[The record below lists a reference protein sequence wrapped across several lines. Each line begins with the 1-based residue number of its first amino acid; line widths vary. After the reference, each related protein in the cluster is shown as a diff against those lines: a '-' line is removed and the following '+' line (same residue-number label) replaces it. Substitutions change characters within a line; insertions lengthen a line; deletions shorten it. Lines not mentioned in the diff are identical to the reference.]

1 MNKND
6 HFLSN
11 KPIKKVKAQKQMKN
25 IITSIM
31 LAFSVYS
38 YSQTEQENDS
48 IIETAVN
55 VLDEIVITKKKV
67 LYTQKS
73 DRLVFN
79 VENSIVSEGGTAL
92 DVLQRAPG
100 VVVSQD
106 GDLSIR
112 GQQGVAVM
120 INGKLTQ
127 LSQKEL
133 ANYLK
138 STTSSNIKQIE
149 VITNPSSKYDAAGK
163 AGIINII
170 LKKPSTS
177 GLKGTAFASYGRG
190 RKNRTSSGANL
201 SYNKNK
207 FGLYGNYSYTF
218 RGEEEHKNFNQT
230 QYTNQ
235 TREQISTKNLQT
247 SITDEPLTSNNF
259 KIGSTY
265 EVSPKTNIEA
275 YVDAKIGR
283 YQNRADGRNTLVNAI
298 NELQFDALTYNDSK
312 EKWFDYTYALSG
324 VHKFNTEGK
333 NMAFDFEYETSKF
346 RSNQFQSAQ
355 NTDLSSATEI
365 NDRRGFIP
373 SQLKVYTGKIDF
385 VNPFKEKQSI
395 EWGFKASVKNNDN
408 PSVYEYLD
416 NTEWIIDANSTN
428 HFEYKEQIYAAYAN
442 YKYQLDKLN
451 IQAGLRSEYTAI
463 AILQKTLNEEHKD
476 DYLKWF
482 PSLSLKYEFNN
493 SHSVHTSY
501 SKRINRPS
509 QFDLNPFRFYDDA
522 FNYSQGNPNLIPE
535 ITHAAEIGY
544 SWKNTFM
551 SSLYFNS
558 TKDVFT
564 EIYVYNPD
572 NNTTVTSQIN
582 VSESYNY
589 GANITHTAE
598 LFKYWSLNTLFNIF
612 ENRFTGNTVNSD
624 TIDPIATINLSIQ
637 NSFTITKSLKAEANA
652 QYQSK
657 SNLGIYERDGFFDF
671 SIGISKQLL
680 SEKGNLKLNI
690 TDVFNTNNFYINS
703 AVGQTAI
710 NKRYDLDNRIA
721 TIAFT
726 YRI

>member
-1 MNKND
+1 
-6 HFLSN
+6 
-11 KPIKKVKAQKQMKN
+11 MKN
-25 IITSIM
+25 ILTSIM

-48 IIETAVN
+48 IVETSIN

-92 DVLQRAPG
+92 DVLSRAPG

-170 LKKPSTS
+170 LKKPSNS
-177 GLKGTAFASYGRG
+177 GLKGTAFTSYARG
-190 RKNRTSSGANL
+190 RKNRTNSGMNL

-207 FGLYGNYSYTF
+207 LGVYGNYSYTF
-218 RGEEEHKNFNQT
+218 RGEEERKKFNQT
-230 QYTNQ
+230 QYTDE
-235 TREQISTKNLQT
+235 TRQQVSTTNHQT

-259 KIGSTY
+259 KIGTQY
-265 EVSPKTNIEA
+265 EISPKTNIEA

-283 YQNRADGRNTLVNAI
+283 YENTANGTNSVLNSM
-298 NELQFDALTYNDSK
+298 NQPQFDAITYNDSK
-312 EKWFDYTYALSG
+312 EKWFDYTYAFSG
-324 VHKFNTEGK
+324 VHKFNNEGK
-333 NMAFDFEYETSKF
+333 NMSFDFEYETSKF
-346 RSNQFQSAQ
+346 RSNQFQSADDQ
-355 NTDLSSATEI
+355 GSSSATPVS
-365 NDRRGFIP
+365 DRRGYIP
-373 SQLKVYTGKIDF
+373 SQLRVFTGKVDF
-385 VNPFKEKQSI
+385 TNPLTEKQTL
-395 EWGFKASVKNNDN
+395 EWGFKASIKNNDN

-416 NTEWIIDANSTN
+416 NNQWLIDANSTN

-442 YKYQLDKLN
+442 YKYRIGDFN
-451 IQAGLRSEYTAI
+451 IQGGLRTEYTAI
-463 AILQKTLNEEHKD
+463 DILQKTLNEEHQD

-482 PSLSLKYEFNN
+482 PSLSLKYEFTS
-493 SHSVHTSY
+493 SHSVHASY

-509 QFDLNPFRFYDDA
+509 QFDLNPFRFYDDP
-522 FNYSQGNPNLIPE
+522 FNYSQGNPNLVPE

-544 SWKNTFM
+544 AWKSAFM
-551 SSLYFNS
+551 ASLYFNT

-564 EIYVYNPD
+564 EVYNYDPSS
-572 NNTTVTSQIN
+572 NITVTTQIN
-582 VSESYNY
+582 VSKSYNY

-598 LFKYWSLNTLFNIF
+598 LAKYWSVNTLFNVF
-612 ENRFTGNTVNSD
+612 ENRFMGNILNSS
-624 TIDPIATINLSIQ
+624 TITPIVTANLSVQ
-637 NSFTITKSLKAEANA
+637 NSFTITESLKAEANA

-657 SNLGIYERDGFFDF
+657 SNLGVYQRDGFFDL
-671 SIGISKQLL
+671 SIGVSKQILAG
-680 SEKGNLKLNI
+680 KGNFKLNF
-690 TDVFNTNNFYINS
+690 TDVLNTNNFYINS
-703 AVGQTAI
+703 VVGQTAI

-721 TIAFT
+721 TLAFT

>member
-1 MNKND
+1 
-6 HFLSN
+6 
-11 KPIKKVKAQKQMKN
+11 MKN
-25 IITSIM
+25 ILTSIM

-48 IIETAVN
+48 IVETSIN

-92 DVLQRAPG
+92 DVLSRAPG

-177 GLKGTAFASYGRG
+177 GLKGTAFTSYGRG
-190 RKNRTSSGANL
+190 RKNRTNSGVNL
-201 SYNKNK
+201 SYNKDK
-207 FGLYGNYSYTF
+207 LGVYGNYSYTF
-218 RGEEEHKNFNQT
+218 RGEEERKEFNQT
-230 QYTNQ
+230 QYTDQ
-235 TREQISTKNLQT
+235 TRQQISTTNHQT

-259 KIGSTY
+259 KIGTQY
-265 EVSPKTNIEA
+265 EISPKTNIEA

-283 YQNRADGRNTLVNAI
+283 YENIADGTNSLLNAM
-298 NELQFDALTYNDSK
+298 NQPQFDAVTYNDSK

-333 NMAFDFEYETSKF
+333 NMSFDFEYETSKF
-346 RSNQFQSAQ
+346 RSNQFQSA
-355 NTDLSSATEI
+355 NDITNAAEI
-365 NDRRGFIP
+365 NDRRGYIP
-373 SQLKVYTGKIDF
+373 SQLRVFTGKVDF
-385 VNPFKEKQSI
+385 TNPFKEKQSI
-395 EWGFKASVKNNDN
+395 EWGFKASLKNNDN
-408 PSVYEYLD
+408 PSVYEYYA
-416 NTEWIIDANSTN
+416 NNQWQIDPNSTN

-442 YKYQLDKLN
+442 YKYQLGNLN
-451 IQAGLRSEYTAI
+451 IQGGLRSEYTAI
-463 AILQKTLNEEHKD
+463 DILQKTLNEEHQD

-482 PSLSLKYEFNN
+482 PSLSLKYEFTS
-493 SHSVHTSY
+493 SHSVHASY

-509 QFDLNPFRFYDDA
+509 QFDLNPFRFYDDS
-522 FNYSQGNPNLIPE
+522 FNYSQGNPNLVPE

-544 SWKNTFM
+544 AWKSNFM
-551 SSLYFNS
+551 ASLYFNT

-564 EIYVYNPD
+564 EVYVYNPD
-572 NNTTVTSQIN
+572 NNTTITSQIN
-582 VSESYNY
+582 VSKSYNY
-589 GANITHTAE
+589 GANVTNTAE
-598 LFKYWSLNTLFNIF
+598 LTKYWSVNTLLNVF
-612 ENRFTGNTVNSD
+612 ENRFMGNVLNST
-624 TIDPIATINLSIQ
+624 TIEPIVTLNLSVQ
-637 NSFTITKSLKAEANA
+637 NSFTITETLKAEANA

-657 SNLGIYERDGFFDF
+657 SNLGVYQRDGFFDL
-671 SIGISKQLL
+671 SIGISKQVLAK
-680 SEKGNLKLNI
+680 KGNIKLNV

-703 AVGQTAI
+703 VVAQTAI

-721 TIAFT
+721 TLAFT

>member
-1 MNKND
+1 
-6 HFLSN
+6 
-11 KPIKKVKAQKQMKN
+11 MKN
-25 IITSIM
+25 ILTSIM

-48 IIETAVN
+48 IVETSIN

-92 DVLQRAPG
+92 DVLSRAPG

-170 LKKPSTS
+170 LKKPSIS
-177 GLKGTAFASYGRG
+177 GLKGTAFTSYGRG
-190 RKNRTSSGANL
+190 RKNRTNSGVNL
-201 SYNKNK
+201 SYNKDK
-207 FGLYGNYSYTF
+207 LGVYGNYSYTF
-218 RGEEEHKNFNQT
+218 RGEEERKEFNQT
-230 QYTNQ
+230 QYTDQ
-235 TREQISTKNLQT
+235 TRQQISTTNHQT

-259 KIGSTY
+259 KIGTQY
-265 EVSPKTNIEA
+265 EISPKTNIEA

-283 YQNRADGRNTLVNAI
+283 YENIADGTNTLLNAI
-298 NELQFDALTYNDSK
+298 NQPQFDAVTYNDSK

-333 NMAFDFEYETSKF
+333 NMSFDFEYETSKF
-346 RSNQFQSAQ
+346 RSNQFQSA
-355 NTDLSSATEI
+355 NDITNAAEI
-365 NDRRGFIP
+365 NDRRGYIP
-373 SQLKVYTGKIDF
+373 SQLRVFTGKVDF
-385 VNPFKEKQSI
+385 TNPLKEKQSI
-395 EWGFKASVKNNDN
+395 EWGFKASLKNNDN
-408 PSVYEYLD
+408 PSVYEYYA
-416 NTEWIIDANSTN
+416 NNQWQIDPNSTN
-428 HFEYKEQIYAAYAN
+428 HFEYKEQIYATYAN
-442 YKYQLDKLN
+442 YKYQRGNLN
-451 IQAGLRSEYTAI
+451 IQGGLRSEYTAI
-463 AILQKTLNEEHKD
+463 DILQKTLNEEHQD

-482 PSLSLKYEFNN
+482 PSLSLKYEFTS
-493 SHSVHTSY
+493 SHSVHASY

-509 QFDLNPFRFYDDA
+509 QFDLNPFRFYDDS
-522 FNYSQGNPNLIPE
+522 FNYSQGNPNLVPE

-544 SWKNTFM
+544 AWKSNFM
-551 SSLYFNS
+551 ASLYFNT

-564 EIYVYNPD
+564 EVYVYNPD
-572 NNTTVTSQIN
+572 NNTTITSQIN
-582 VSESYNY
+582 VSKSYNY
-589 GANITHTAE
+589 GANVTNTAE
-598 LFKYWSLNTLFNIF
+598 LTKYWSVNTLLNVF
-612 ENRFTGNTVNSD
+612 ENRFMGNVLNST
-624 TIDPIATINLSIQ
+624 TIEPIVTLNLSVQ
-637 NSFTITKSLKAEANA
+637 NSFTITETLKAEANA

-657 SNLGIYERDGFFDF
+657 SNLGVYQRDGFFDL
-671 SIGISKQLL
+671 SIGISKQVLAK
-680 SEKGNLKLNI
+680 KGNIKLNV

-703 AVGQTAI
+703 VVAQTAI

-721 TIAFT
+721 TLAFT

>member
-1 MNKND
+1 
-6 HFLSN
+6 
-11 KPIKKVKAQKQMKN
+11 MKN
-25 IITSIM
+25 LITSMM

-38 YSQTEQENDS
+38 YSQTEKEKDS
-48 IIETAVN
+48 IVETSIN

-92 DVLQRAPG
+92 DVLSRAPG

-177 GLKGTAFASYGRG
+177 GLKGTAFTSYGRG
-190 RKNRTSSGANL
+190 RKNRTNSGVNL

-207 FGLYGNYSYTF
+207 FGVYGNYSYTF
-218 RGEEEHKNFNQT
+218 RGEEEHKEFNQI
-230 QYTNQ
+230 QYTDL
-235 TREQISTKNLQT
+235 TRQQISTKNPQT

-259 KIGSTY
+259 KIGMQY
-265 EVSPKTNIEA
+265 EISPKTNIEA

-283 YQNRADGRNTLVNAI
+283 YQNMADGTNRLLNAMDQV
-298 NELQFDALTYNDSK
+298 QFDAITYNDSK
-312 EKWFDYTYALSG
+312 EKWFDYTYAFSG

-333 NMAFDFEYETSKF
+333 NMSFDFEYETSKF
-346 RSNQFQSAQ
+346 RSNQFQSAD
-355 NTDLSSATEI
+355 NVDTSSSTVI
-365 NDRRGFIP
+365 NDRRGYIP
-373 SQLKVYTGKIDF
+373 SQLRVFTGKVDF
-385 VNPFKEKQSI
+385 TNPLKEKQSI
-395 EWGFKASVKNNDN
+395 EWGFKASLKNNDN
-408 PSVYEYLD
+408 PSVYEFYD
-416 NTEWIIDANSTN
+416 NNQWVIDANSTN

-442 YKYQLDKLN
+442 YKYQVGDFN
-451 IQAGLRSEYTAI
+451 IQGGLRSEYTAI
-463 AILQKTLNEEHKD
+463 NILQKTLNEEHKD

-482 PSLSLKYEFNN
+482 PSLSLKYEFTND
-493 SHSVHTSY
+493 HSIHTSY

-509 QFDLNPFRFYDDA
+509 QFDLNPFRFYDDS
-522 FNYSQGNPNLIPE
+522 FNYSQGNPNLVPE

-544 SWKNTFM
+544 AWKSTFM
-551 SSLYFNS
+551 SSLYFNT

-564 EIYVYNPD
+564 EVYNYDPD
-572 NNTTVTSQIN
+572 TNTTITTQIN
-582 VSESYNY
+582 VSKSFNY
-589 GANITHTAE
+589 GANITHSAE
-598 LFKYWSLNTLFNIF
+598 LFKYWSVNTLFNIF
-612 ENRFTGNTVNSD
+612 ENRFMGNNVNSN
-624 TIDPIATINLSIQ
+624 TIDPIVTLNLNVQ
-637 NSFTITKSLKAEANA
+637 NSFTITESLKAEANA
-652 QYQSK
+652 QFQSK
-657 SNLGIYERDGFFDF
+657 SNLGIYERDAFFDF
-671 SIGISKQLL
+671 SVGISKQVLTG
-680 SEKGNLKLNI
+680 KGNIKLNF
-690 TDVFNTNNFYINS
+690 TDIFNTNNFYINS
-703 AVGQTAI
+703 VIGQTSI
-710 NKRYDLDNRIA
+710 NKRYELDNRIA
-721 TIAFT
+721 TLAFT

>member
-1 MNKND
+1 
-6 HFLSN
+6 
-11 KPIKKVKAQKQMKN
+11 MKN
-25 IITSIM
+25 IVTSVM

-38 YSQTEQENDS
+38 YSQSEKEKDS
-48 IIETAVN
+48 IVETSIN
-55 VLDEIVITKKKV
+55 VLDEIVISKKKV

-92 DVLQRAPG
+92 DVLSRAPG

-149 VITNPSSKYDAAGK
+149 VITNPSAKYDAAGK

-177 GLKGTAFASYGRG
+177 GLKGTAFTSYGRG
-190 RKNRTSSGANL
+190 RKNRTNSGVNL

-207 FGLYGNYSYTF
+207 LGVYGNYSYTF
-218 RGEEEHKNFNQT
+218 RGEEERKEFNQT
-230 QYTNQ
+230 QYTDQ
-235 TREQISTKNLQT
+235 TRQQISTTNHQT

-259 KIGSTY
+259 KVGTQY
-265 EVSPKTNIEA
+265 EISPKTNIEA

-283 YQNRADGRNTLVNAI
+283 YENMADGTNKLLNAM
-298 NELQFDALTYNDSK
+298 NQLQFDAITYNDSK
-312 EKWFDYTYALSG
+312 EKWFDYTYAVSG

-333 NMAFDFEYETSKF
+333 NMVFDFEYETSKF
-346 RSNQFQSAQ
+346 RSNQFQSAD
-355 NTDLSSATEI
+355 NTDASNPTVI
-365 NDRRGFIP
+365 NDRRGYIP
-373 SQLKVYTGKIDF
+373 SQLRVFTGKVDF
-385 VNPFKEKQSI
+385 TNPIKEKQSV
-395 EWGFKASVKNNDN
+395 EWGFKASLKNNDN
-408 PSVYEYLD
+408 PSVYEFYD
-416 NTEWIIDANSTN
+416 NNQWNIDANSTN

-442 YKYQLDKLN
+442 YKHQIGDLN
-451 IQAGLRSEYTAI
+451 IQGGLRTEFTAI
-463 AILQKTLNEEHKD
+463 EILQKTLNEEHKD

-482 PSLSLKYEFNN
+482 PSLSLKYEFTS
-493 SHSVHTSY
+493 SHSMHASY

-509 QFDLNPFRFYDDA
+509 QFDLNPFRFYDDS
-522 FNYSQGNPNLIPE
+522 FNYSQGNPNLVPE

-544 SWKNTFM
+544 AWKSAFM
-551 SSLYFNS
+551 ASLYFNT

-564 EIYVYNPD
+564 DVYMYNPD
-572 NNTTVTSQIN
+572 TNTTVTTQIN
-582 VSESYNY
+582 VSKSYNY
-589 GANITHTAE
+589 GANITNTTE
-598 LFKYWSLNTLFNIF
+598 LYKFWSVNTLFNVF
-612 ENRFTGNTVNSD
+612 ENRFMGNVLNST
-624 TIDPIATINLSIQ
+624 TIEPILTLNLSVQ
-637 NSFTITKSLKAEANA
+637 NSFTITETLKAEANA

-657 SNLGIYERDGFFDF
+657 SNLGVYQRDGFFDL
-671 SIGISKQLL
+671 SIGVSKQVFAG
-680 SEKGNLKLNI
+680 KGTFKLNF
-690 TDVFNTNNFYINS
+690 TDVLNTNNFYINS
-703 AVGQTAI
+703 VVAQTAI

-721 TIAFT
+721 TLAFT

>member
-1 MNKND
+1 
-6 HFLSN
+6 
-11 KPIKKVKAQKQMKN
+11 MKN
-25 IITSIM
+25 ILTSIM
-31 LAFSVYS
+31 LAFSLYS

-48 IIETAVN
+48 IVETSIN

-92 DVLQRAPG
+92 DVLSRAPG

-177 GLKGTAFASYGRG
+177 GLKGTAFTSYARG
-190 RKNRTSSGANL
+190 RKNRTNSGVNL
-201 SYNKNK
+201 SYNKEK
-207 FGLYGNYSYTF
+207 LGVYGNYSYTF
-218 RGEEEHKNFNQT
+218 RGEEERKKFNQT
-230 QYTNQ
+230 QYTDQ
-235 TREQISTKNLQT
+235 TRQQVSTTNYQT

-259 KIGSTY
+259 KIGTQY
-265 EVSPKTNIEA
+265 EISPKTNIEA
-275 YVDAKIGR
+275 YLDAKIGR
-283 YQNRADGRNTLVNAI
+283 YENIANGTNTLLNAM
-298 NELQFDALTYNDSK
+298 NQSQFDAVTYNDSK
-312 EKWFDYTYALSG
+312 EKWFDYTYAFSG

-333 NMAFDFEYETSKF
+333 NMSFDFEYETSKF
-346 RSNQFQSAQ
+346 RSNQFQSA
-355 NTDLSSATEI
+355 NDVTGTTDI
-365 NDRRGFIP
+365 NDRRGYIP
-373 SQLKVYTGKIDF
+373 SQLRVFTGKVDF
-385 VNPFKEKQSI
+385 TNPLKEKQSI
-395 EWGFKASVKNNDN
+395 EWGFKASAKNNDN
-408 PSVYEYLD
+408 PSVYEYYENNQWL
-416 NTEWIIDANSTN
+416 IDPNSTN

-442 YKYQLDKLN
+442 YKYQLGNLN
-451 IQAGLRSEYTAI
+451 IQGGLRSEYTAI
-463 AILQKTLNEEHKD
+463 DILQKTLNEEHKD

-482 PSLSLKYEFNN
+482 PSLSLKYEFTSN
-493 SHSVHTSY
+493 HSVHASY

-509 QFDLNPFRFYDDA
+509 QFDLNPFRFYDDS

-544 SWKNTFM
+544 AWKSAFM
-551 SSLYFNS
+551 ASLYFNT

-564 EIYVYNPD
+564 EVYVYNPE
-572 NNTTVTSQIN
+572 NNTTITSQIN
-582 VSESYNY
+582 VSKSYNY

-598 LFKYWSLNTLFNIF
+598 LAKYWSVNTLFNVF
-612 ENRFTGNTVNSD
+612 GNRFMGNVLNST
-624 TIDPIATINLSIQ
+624 TIEPIVTLNLSVQ
-637 NSFTITKSLKAEANA
+637 NSFTITESLKAEANA

-657 SNLGIYERDGFFDF
+657 SNLGVYQRDGFFDL
-671 SIGISKQLL
+671 SIGVSKQVLAG
-680 SEKGNLKLNI
+680 KGNIKLNV

-703 AVGQTAI
+703 VVGQTAI

-721 TIAFT
+721 TLAFT

>member
-1 MNKND
+1 
-6 HFLSN
+6 
-11 KPIKKVKAQKQMKN
+11 MKN
-25 IITSIM
+25 ILTSIM

-38 YSQTEQENDS
+38 YSQTEKEKDS
-48 IIETAVN
+48 LVETSIN

-92 DVLQRAPG
+92 DVLSRAPG

-177 GLKGTAFASYGRG
+177 GIKGTAFASYGRG
-190 RKNRTSSGANL
+190 RKNRTNSGVNL
-201 SYNKNK
+201 SYNKDK
-207 FGLYGNYSYTF
+207 FGVYGNYSYTF
-218 RGEEEHKNFNQT
+218 RGEEERKEFNQT
-230 QYTNQ
+230 QYTDI
-235 TREQISTKNLQT
+235 TRQQIDTKNHQT
-247 SITDEPLTSNNF
+247 STTDEPLTSNNF
-259 KIGSTY
+259 KIGTTY
-265 EVSPKTNIEA
+265 EVSPKTNLEF
-275 YVDAKIGR
+275 YVDAKLGR
-283 YQNRADGRNTLVNAI
+283 YENIANGRNSLSNAQ
-298 NELQFDALTYNDSK
+298 NQLLFDASTYNDSK
-312 EKWFDYTYALSG
+312 EKWNDYTYAFSG
-324 VHKFNTEGK
+324 VHKFNSEGK
-333 NMAFDFEYETSKF
+333 NMSFDFEYETSKF

-355 NTDLSSATEI
+355 NIDPANQNDI

-373 SQLKVYTGKIDF
+373 SQLKVFTGKVDF
-385 VNPFKEKQSI
+385 TNPLKEKQSI
-395 EWGFKASVKNNDN
+395 EWGFKASLKNNDN
-408 PSVYEYLD
+408 PSVYEYND
-416 NTEWIIDANSTN
+416 NNQWIIDLNSTN

-442 YKYQLDKLN
+442 YKHQIGDLN
-451 IQAGLRSEYTAI
+451 IQGGLRSEYTAI
-463 AILQKTLNEEHKD
+463 NILQRTLNEEHKD

-482 PSLSLKYEFNN
+482 PSLSLKYELTSN
-493 SHSVHTSY
+493 HSVHASY

-509 QFDLNPFRFYDDA
+509 QFDLNPFRFYDDS
-522 FNYSQGNPNLIPE
+522 FNYSQGNPNLVPE

-544 SWKNTFM
+544 AWKSNFM

-564 EIYVYNPD
+564 EVYTYDPST
-572 NNTTVTSQIN
+572 NTTITSQIN
-582 VSESYNY
+582 VSKSYNY

-598 LFKYWSLNTLFNIF
+598 LYKFWSINTLFNIF
-612 ENRFTGNTVNSD
+612 ENRFMGNIVNSD
-624 TIDPIATINLSIQ
+624 TIDPIVTLNLSVQ
-637 NSFTITKSLKAEANA
+637 NSFTITESLKAEANA

-657 SNLGIYERDGFFDF
+657 SNLGVYQRDGFFDF
-671 SIGISKQLL
+671 SVGVSKQVLAN
-680 SEKGNLKLNI
+680 KGSIKLNV
-690 TDVFNTNNFYINS
+690 TDIFNTNNFYINS
-703 AVGQTAI
+703 TVGQTAI

-721 TIAFT
+721 TLSFT

>member
-1 MNKND
+1 
-6 HFLSN
+6 
-11 KPIKKVKAQKQMKN
+11 MKN
-25 IITSIM
+25 IITSII

-38 YSQTEQENDS
+38 YSQNEQENDS
-48 IIETAVN
+48 IVETAIN
-55 VLDEIVITKKKV
+55 ALDEIVISKKKV

-149 VITNPSSKYDAAGK
+149 VITNPSSKYDATGK

-177 GLKGTAFASYGRG
+177 GLKGTAFGSYGIG
-190 RKNRTSSGANL
+190 RKNRTNSGFNL

-207 FGLYGNYSYTF
+207 FGIYGNYSYTF
-218 RGEEEHKNFNQT
+218 RGEEEYKKFNQT
-230 QYTNQ
+230 QYSDQ
-235 TREQISTKNLQT
+235 TRDQISTKNYQT

-259 KIGSTY
+259 KIGTTY
-265 EVSPKTNIEA
+265 EVDTKTNLEA
-275 YVDAKIGR
+275 YIDAKIGR
-283 YQNRADGRNTLVNAI
+283 YQNKADGKNTLLNAMDQT
-298 NELQFDALTYNDSK
+298 LFDAITYNDSK

-333 NMAFDFEYETSKF
+333 NMVFDFEYETSRF
-346 RSNQFQSAQ
+346 RSNQFQSANNLTP
-355 NTDLSSATEI
+355 NTPTIIS
-365 NDRRGFIP
+365 DRRGYIP
-373 SQLKVYTGKIDF
+373 SQLKVFTGKVDF
-385 VNPFKEKQSI
+385 TNPLKEKQSI
-395 EWGFKASVKNNDN
+395 EWGFKGSLKNNDN
-408 PSVYEYLD
+408 PSVYEYYD
-416 NTEWIIDANSTN
+416 NNQWIVDANSTN

-442 YKYQLDKLN
+442 YKYQFGNFNL
-451 IQAGLRSEYTAI
+451 QGGLRSEYTGI
-463 AILQKTLNEEHKD
+463 TIFQKTLNEEHKD

-482 PSLSLKYEFNN
+482 PSFSLKYEFRND
-493 SHSVHTSY
+493 HSIHTSY

-509 QFDLNPFRFYDDA
+509 QFDLNPFRFYDDS
-522 FNYSQGNPNLIPE
+522 FNYSQGNPNLVPE
-535 ITHAAEIGY
+535 ITHTAEIGY
-544 SWKNTFM
+544 AWKSAFM
-551 SSLYFNS
+551 SSFYFNT

-564 EIYVYNPD
+564 EVYNYNPET
-572 NNTTVTSQIN
+572 NTTVTTQIN
-582 VSESYNY
+582 VSKLYNY
-589 GANITHTAE
+589 GANITHSAE
-598 LFKYWSLNTLFNIF
+598 ISKHWSVNTLFNVF
-612 ENRFTGNTVNSD
+612 ENRFMDNAINSNSI
-624 TIDPIATINLSIQ
+624 TPIVTLNLNVQ
-637 NSFTITKSLKAEANA
+637 NSFTITETLKAEANA

-657 SNLGIYERDGFFDF
+657 SNLGIYQRDDFFDF
-671 SIGISKQLL
+671 SIGISKQVLAG
-680 SEKGNLKLNI
+680 KGNIKLNF
-690 TDVFNTNNFYINS
+690 TDIFNTNNFNINS
-703 AVGQTAI
+703 VIGQTSI
-710 NKRYDLDNRIA
+710 DKRYELDNRIA
-721 TIAFT
+721 TLAFS

>member
-1 MNKND
+1 
-6 HFLSN
+6 
-11 KPIKKVKAQKQMKN
+11 
-25 IITSIM
+25 M

-170 LKKPSTS
+170 LKKRSTS

-230 QYTNQ
+230 QYINQ

-324 VHKFNTEGK
+324 VHKFNSEGK

-355 NTDLSSATEI
+355 NTDLSSTTEI

-482 PSLSLKYEFNN
+482 PSISLKYEFNN

>member
-1 MNKND
+1 
-6 HFLSN
+6 
-11 KPIKKVKAQKQMKN
+11 
-25 IITSIM
+25 M

-373 SQLKVYTGKIDF
+373 SQLKVYTGKVDF

-428 HFEYKEQIYAAYAN
+428 HFEYKEQIYAAYVN

-501 SKRINRPS
+501 SKRINRQS